1 VGQQVSLE
9 YSYRWLWHDFRLGL
23 RIGTDWKNADLID
36 YYYDVSQRNTDFSG
50 FYFKGKSGWQTYMSI
65 NAQKPINEN

>member
-1 VGQQVSLE
+1 
-9 YSYRWLWHDFRLGL
+9 L

-36 YYYDVSQRNTDFSG
+36 YYYGVSQRNTNLFG